1 MPNPVTAVLE
11 TVLPA
16 RLGRG
21 FRWLLASALATN
33 LGDGIAL
40 AAGPLLVASLT
51 SDPLLVSTAA
61 FVSWLPPLVVGLF
74 AGAVADRIDRRRIV
88 IVVNLVRAVVFGLL
102 TLAIAG
108 GNVSIPIVLA
118 ALLVLGTAET
128 FADVGSSSLLPRL
141 VARADLGL
149 ANARLQAAHLSLNNL
164 VAPPV
169 GAFLFAAGMALPFLA
184 DAILFAFG
192 ALLVSRVAVTAAGGP
207 APASA
212 GMRADL
218 AEGLRWLLHHP
229 PMRTLA
235 LTIVA
240 FNVTF
245 GAAWSV
251 LVLYAAER
259 LGMSAVGFGLITTAM
274 GIGGL
279 VGSAAYGRI
288 ERRFSLA
295 DVMRVGLLVE
305 TATHLVLALTES
317 AALALAMMV
326 VFGAHATI
334 WGTTA
339 ATVRQRAVPDALM
352 GRVTGVYTVG
362 VMAGL
367 VAGAPIGG
375 LLARSFGITAP
386 FWFGFAGSALLVGL
400 LWREFTKIVHASEAG
415 PNEARPGGRA

>member
-1 MPNPVTAVLE
+1 MAAVVE

-51 SDPLLVSTAA
+51 RDPLVVSFAVFAT
-61 FVSWLPPLVVGLF
+61 WLPPLVVGLF
-74 AGAVADRIDRRRIV
+74 AGAVADRLDRRRIV
-88 IVVNLVRAVVFGLL
+88 IVVNLARAVVFALL
-102 TLAIAG
+102 AVSIAG
-108 GNVSIPIVLA
+108 GSVSIGVVLA
-118 ALLVLGTAET
+118 ALLALGTAET

-141 VARADLGL
+141 VPRADLGL
-149 ANARLQAAHLSLNNL
+149 ANARLQAAHLSLNSL
-164 VAPPV
+164 VAPPI
-169 GAFLFAAGMALPFLA
+169 GAFLFAAGMAIPFA
-184 DAILFAFG
+184 IDAVCFAFG
-192 ALLVSRVAVTAAGGP
+192 AVLIARMVVPPSPEPPREPTTI
-207 APASA
+207 
-212 GMRADL
+212 RADL
-218 AEGLRWLLHHP
+218 AQGVRWLLHHP

-251 LVLYAAER
+251 LVLYADER
-259 LGMSAVGFGLITTAM
+259 LGMSAVGFGLITTAT

-279 VGSAAYGRI
+279 AGSMAYGRL
-288 ERRFSLA
+288 ERRFRLG
-295 DVMRVGLLVE
+295 DIMRVGLLIE
-305 TATHLVLALTES
+305 TVTHLVLALTDS
-317 AALALAMMV
+317 PAVALAMLV

-362 VMAGL
+362 LMAGL

-375 LLARSFGITAP
+375 LLARSFGITGP
-386 FWFGFAGSALLVGL
+386 FWFGFVGSALLVL
-400 LWREFTKIVHASEAG
+400 VLWRQFAKIVHASEHPDHVPAG
-415 PNEARPGGRA
+415 PTGS